1 MVLMHVGIPKDMGKT
16 KLAFIPTLY
25 LSFEIDNPLF
35 PALQTLRTA
44 VLQKRNSSVVTARSL
59 SFAGGAG

>member
-1 MVLMHVGIPKDMGKT
+1 MVLMHVGIPKETEKT

-25 LSFEIDNPLF
+25 LSIEVDNPLF

-44 VLQKRNSSVVTARSL
+44 VLQKRNSSGVTGRFI
-59 SFAGGAG
+59 SFAGDAG